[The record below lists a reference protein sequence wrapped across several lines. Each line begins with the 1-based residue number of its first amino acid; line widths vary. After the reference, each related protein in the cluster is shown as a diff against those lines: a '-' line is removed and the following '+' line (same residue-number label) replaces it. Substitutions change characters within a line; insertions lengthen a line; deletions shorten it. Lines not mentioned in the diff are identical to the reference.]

1 MNGHRQLHN
10 GAPGRNRTCDTRF
23 RKTIAPLAGSR
34 LPVVDRGIGHVP
46 KGAAM
51 AKKRDL
57 RLTAG
62 STLDNLADEAC
73 GHQVETGY

>member
-1 MNGHRQLHN
+1 
-10 GAPGRNRTCDTRF
+10 
-23 RKTIAPLAGSR
+23 
-34 LPVVDRGIGHVP
+34 
-46 KGAAM
+46 M